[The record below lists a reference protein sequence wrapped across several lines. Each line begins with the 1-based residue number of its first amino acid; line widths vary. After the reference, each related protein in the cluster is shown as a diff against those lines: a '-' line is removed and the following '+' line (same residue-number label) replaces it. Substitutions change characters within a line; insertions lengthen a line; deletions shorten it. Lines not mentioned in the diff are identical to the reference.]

1 MSWSHRVRQ
10 NRKTDEEHD
19 KGCVKEGSQLTR
31 VKFDRDG
38 DEKGKFEGSSKD
50 GIVSISIL

>member
-1 MSWSHRVRQ
+1 MPWLHRVRQ

-31 VKFDRDG
+31 AKFDRDG
-38 DEKGKFEGSSKD
+38 DGKEKFEGSSKD
-50 GIVSISIL
+50 EVVSILIL